1 MGFSSQDTASQV
13 FAKLNEM
20 SHLTDCVPIVMY
32 ENKVVVN
39 ALILFVIRSRPDV
52 I

>member
-1 MGFSSQDTASQV
+1 MGSSSQDTASQV

-20 SHLTDCVPIVMY
+20 SHLTDCVPIAMY
-32 ENKVVVN
+32 ENKVVN
-39 ALILFVIRSRPDV
+39 ALILFVIRSRPNV